1 MRPQDDLYLHVNGR
15 WLDRTEIPDDKARWG
30 SFHQLAEAAEDA
42 VRVIIEEAV
51 DAAPGTEERKTGDLF
66 TSFMDVERV
75 ERLGVDPIRDHLDA
89 AAAVTDVPSFLRTL
103 GTLEQTNV
111 PGLLGLFVDNDP
123 GDPERYV
130 VQIEQGGIGLPDESY
145 YREEG
150 HAAIRDAY
158 RAFVER
164 MLDLAELDDPAGRA
178 DRILDLETR
187 IAAAHWDNVRT
198 RDSQAAYNLVTWA
211 ELRELVAKAAGAD
224 LDVWRDAIEAP
235 AAALDEVVLR
245 EPSFAEGLGALL
257 TDAEIPALRDWLTWQ
272 VIRSNAA
279 LLPKAFSEA
288 SFDFYGRTLTGAPE
302 QRVRWKRGVSL
313 VEGSM
318 GEAIG
323 RIYVE
328 RHFSPTAKAEMDVLV
343 GHLVE
348 AYRRSISGLEWM
360 TAETRGGRSRSSR
373 SSPRRSAS
381 PTRGATTRR
390 SRSTRPTSWA
400 TCARP
405 PASRRIASSRRSAPG
420 SIATSGS

>member
-1 MRPQDDLYLHVNGR
+1 M
-15 WLDRTEIPDDKARWG
+15 
-30 SFHQLAEAAEDA
+30 
-42 VRVIIEEAV
+42 
-51 DAAPGTEERKTGDLF
+51 
-66 TSFMDVERV
+66 
-75 ERLGVDPIRDHLDA
+75 
-89 AAAVTDVPSFLRTL
+89 
-103 GTLEQTNV
+103 
-111 PGLLGLFVDNDP
+111 
-123 GDPERYV
+123 
-130 VQIEQGGIGLPDESY
+130 QIEQGGIGLPDESY

-198 RDSQAAYNLVTWA
+198 RDSQATYNLVTWA

-224 LDVWRDAIEAP
+224 PDVWRDAIEAP
-235 AAALDEVVLR
+235 AAALDEVALR

-257 TDAEIPALRDWLTWQ
+257 TDAEIPALGDWLTWQ

-328 RHFSPTAKAEMDVLV
+328 RHFSPPAKAE
-343 GHLVE
+343 
-348 AYRRSISGLEWM
+348 RTCSSG
-360 TAETRGGRSRSSR
+360 T
-373 SSPRRSAS
+373 
-381 PTRGATTRR
+381 
-390 SRSTRPTSWA
+390 
-400 TCARP
+400 
-405 PASRRIASSRRSAPG
+405 SSRRTGGPSPA
-420 SIATSGS
+420 SSG

>member
-51 DAAPGTEERKTGDLF
+51 DAEPGTEERKTGDLF
-66 TSFMDVERV
+66 TSFMDEERV
-75 ERLGVDPIRDHLDA
+75 ERLGVEPIRDHLDA

-178 DRILDLETR
+178 DRILDPRPASPPPTG
-187 IAAAHWDNVRT
+187 T
-198 RDSQAAYNLVTWA
+198 TS
-211 ELRELVAKAAGAD
+211 
-224 LDVWRDAIEAP
+224 AP
-235 AAALDEVVLR
+235 ATAR
-245 EPSFAEGLGALL
+245 P
-257 TDAEIPALRDWLTWQ
+257 
-272 VIRSNAA
+272 
-279 LLPKAFSEA
+279 
-288 SFDFYGRTLTGAPE
+288 
-302 QRVRWKRGVSL
+302 
-313 VEGSM
+313 
-318 GEAIG
+318 
-323 RIYVE
+323 
-328 RHFSPTAKAEMDVLV
+328 PT
-343 GHLVE
+343 
-348 AYRRSISGLEWM
+348 
-360 TAETRGGRSRSSR
+360 TSSR
-373 SSPRRSAS
+373 GPSSAS
-381 PTRGATTRR
+381 SWRRPPAPTPTSGATPSRR
-390 SRSTRPTSWA
+390 PPPRSTRS
-400 TCARP
+400 CC
-405 PASRRIASSRRSAPG
+405 ASRASPRASARC
-420 SIATSGS
+420 